1 MKYINPWIAIILVP
15 VSEVYVIFLFFAMIT
30 VMARNFYVFSSI
42 FNDFSC
48 VQMFLV
54 YGKTTWYQWC
64 IPFNDNLYSI
74 QYFTPA
80 KAKTWP
86 FSLAPSNNPMHNLVT
101 FPISFLIR
109 LYSVWF
115 WLTDRKEGEKYI
127 FYYFLFVFISF
138 FVSHLTKDSSL

>member
-1 MKYINPWIAIILVP
+1 MKYINQWIAIILVP

-30 VMARNFYVFSSI
+30 VMARNFLFFPLYLTT
-42 FNDFSC
+42 
-48 VQMFLV
+48 LV
-54 YGKTTWYQWC
+54 VYKCFWSMGKRLGTNGTSEVAYH
-64 IPFNDNLYSI
+64 YSI
-74 QYFTPA
+74 QYLTPA
-80 KAKTWP
+80 QAKTWP

>member
-1 MKYINPWIAIILVP
+1 MKYINPWIAIILLP
-15 VSEVYVIFLFFAMIT
+15 VSDRFMLFF
-30 VMARNFYVFSSI
+30 FYFLQLKLWWLGI
-42 FNDFSC
+42 F
-48 VQMFLV
+48 MFFPLYLTTLV
-54 YGKTTWYQWC
+54 VYKCFWSMGKRLGTNGTSEVA
-64 IPFNDNLYSI
+64 YSI
-74 QYFTPA
+74 QYFIPA

-86 FSLAPSNNPMHNLVT
+86 FPLAPSNNPMHNLVT

-109 LYSVWF
+109 LYNVWF

>member
-1 MKYINPWIAIILVP
+1 MKYINPWIAIILLP
-15 VSEVYVIFLFFAMIT
+15 VSDRFMLFFY
-30 VMARNFYVFSSI
+30 FLQLKLWWLGI
-42 FNDFSC
+42 F
-48 VQMFLV
+48 MFFPLYLTTLV
-54 YGKTTWYQWC
+54 VYKCFWSMGKRLGTNGTSEVA
-64 IPFNDNLYSI
+64 YSI
-74 QYFTPA
+74 QYFIPA

-109 LYSVWF
+109 LYNVWF